1 MGDGSLAWCVVAI
14 VLGGVALEAAKVW
27 GANVLWFMGYAALAV
42 VLVFLL
48 TTGGN

>member
-1 MGDGSLAWCVVAI
+1 MDGALAWCLVAI

-27 GANVLWFMGYAALAV
+27 GANVLWFMGYAAIAV

-48 TTGGN
+48 TTGGG